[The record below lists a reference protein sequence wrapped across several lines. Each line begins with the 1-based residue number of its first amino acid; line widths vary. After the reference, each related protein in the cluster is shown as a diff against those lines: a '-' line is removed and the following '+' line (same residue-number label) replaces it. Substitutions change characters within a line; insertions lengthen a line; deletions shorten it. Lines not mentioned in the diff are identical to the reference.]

1 MKRIAYAA
9 LVALSAALMSGCG
22 KDMNNPVAPVANE
35 SNTRTSDQF
44 SVERTR
50 AEAGPLASNTF
61 GFGVSRILFVHAS
74 PDAPAVDI
82 NLGIQPVAR
91 DLVFANNTPYRYTWS
106 GPRRVLVNVANTSTN
121 VINAMATLSPWTF
134 YSVFATGTVADL
146 KPLVLVDDLRSPA
159 RGKAHVR
166 FVHLSPN
173 APAVDVALAGGGA
186 VVFGNKAFREYT
198 AFTPL
203 DAGTYDLEVRVAGT
217 NTVALPL
224 PGVTLQAGKIY
235 TVYAKGLLGGTG
247 AQALGA
253 GVIVNS
259 DVARSWARFSGTRT
273 PIDMIQAD

>member
-166 FVHLSPN
+166 FVHLSPFL
-173 APAVDVALAGGGA
+173 PDFFALLL
-186 VVFGNKAFREYT
+186 RERGQKGIKVSPT
-198 AFTPL
+198 T
-203 DAGTYDLEVRVAGT
+203 GV
-217 NTVALPL
+217 LPVKL
-224 PGVTLQAGKIY
+224 HGMAQHEPCC
-235 TVYAKGLLGGTG
+235 LGSGHVG
-247 AQALGA
+247 
-253 GVIVNS
+253 IVS
-259 DVARSWARFSGTRT
+259 EQQVQR
-273 PIDMIQAD
+273 